1 MEQRRLDQAEKQ
13 PKEKNSH
20 MTTIKPIVFKKGGKQ
35 RYGKGFSREELKK
48 AGLSLKEAL
57 KLGIPVDSRRRT
69 VHEGNINVVKGF
81 LEGKKAASKSE
92 KRRKSKS

>member
-1 MEQRRLDQAEKQ
+1 MI
-13 PKEKNSH
+13 
-20 MTTIKPIVFKKGGKQ
+20 TIKPIVFKRDRKQ

-57 KLGIPVDSRRRT
+57 KLNIPVDSRRKTAHKENVNT
-69 VHEGNINVVKGF
+69 VKRF
-81 LEGKKAASKSE
+81 LKSKKKTSKPE